1 MDNCASMGADR
12 LLSDEQIHQFITST
26 VLPHHRSLTRNGP
39 VHQFIT
45 STVLPHHRSLTRN
58 ESQVSEVYPETE
70 VATSNYRRPE
80 IDTTTLPVKS
90 GTYKV
95 VEPTRN
101 QFLPNVVHTVLQNTE
116 LEPTR
121 TVERMAQRWA
131 NQLLSDEK
139 IHQFIE
145 STVLPHHRR
154 LTNPHKSS
162 FTTNQKKRPINCEE
176 KFNRQCAVVTGPP
189 VANNLLKRAQT
200 ENQVVPGAIPAH
212 QRGLLQEIQRQ
223 ATGVLKEIHIP
234 ETNNV
239 IQEMQVRTTRVSY
252 GGSEILGIPREIQRE
267 CSEETCVPCFPEI
280 VSVLHEIPGETIW
293 DSPET
298 VDVRPEMHEEV
309 VVAPLK
315 DIETQRTQYDVSV
328 PQREDQKEE
337 SSSHIQGQSTKVLLQ
352 ATANV
357 KQTRRKQKLAKW
369 TALIDKVKHKHK
381 TLVSCRKKAKKI
393 PSLRFV
399 RKSHKFSRR
408 YIRKIPQRVTTSG
421 KKTTSHK
428 KVTLQND
435 GQNGELVE
443 NDVKKFLKKFSQDKL
458 NISPREPSEFH
469 VSVNPSPW
477 DPEHIPVSI
486 DRHSRQ
492 DLTGSEHFLPCQDCY
507 IDLDLFL

>member
-1 MDNCASMGADR
+1 MGANR
-12 LLSDEQIHQFITST
+12 LLSDEQ
-26 VLPHHRSLTRNGP
+26 

-58 ESQVSEVYPETE
+58 ESQESEVYPETE

-90 GTYKV
+90 GTYKE
-95 VEPTRN
+95 VEPMRN
-101 QFLPNVVHTVLQNTE
+101 QFLPNVVQTVLQNTE

-121 TVERMAQRWA
+121 TVERMAQLWA
-131 NQLLSDEK
+131 NQLLSDEQ

-154 LTNPHKSS
+154 LTNPHKSN
-162 FTTNQKKRPINCEE
+162 FTTNQQRRPTNSEE
-176 KFNRQCAVVTGPP
+176 KLNRQCAVVQGPP
-189 VANNLLKRAQT
+189 QANELLKKTQT
-200 ENQVVPGAIPAH
+200 ENKVLPGAIPAH
-212 QRGLLQEIQRQ
+212 QRGLQQETQRE

-234 ETNNV
+234 KTNNV
-239 IQEMQVRTTRVSY
+239 IQEMQVRTIRVSY
-252 GGSEILGIPREIQRE
+252 GGSEILGIPREIRRE
-267 CSEETCVPCFPEI
+267 SSEETCIPCFPEI
-280 VSVLHEIPGETIW
+280 VSVLHEIPGQTIW

-309 VVAPLK
+309 VIAPLK
-315 DIETQRTQYDVSV
+315 DIETPRTQYDVSV
-328 PQREDQKEE
+328 PQREDQKGE

-357 KQTRRKQKLAKW
+357 KQTRRKQKWTKW
-369 TALIDKVKHKHK
+369 TALKDKVKNKHK
-381 TLVSCRKKAKKI
+381 ALVSCRKKAKKI
-393 PSLRFV
+393 SSLGIV

-408 YIRKIPQRVTTSG
+408 NMRKIPQRVTTSG
-421 KKTTSHK
+421 KKTPSHK
-428 KVTLQND
+428 KVPLQNN
-435 GQNGELVE
+435 GQNGKLVE

-458 NISPREPSEFH
+458 NISPQEPSESH
-469 VSVNPSPW
+469 ASVDPSPR
-477 DPEHIPVSI
+477 DPEHTPVSI

-492 DLTGSEHFLPCQDCY
+492 DLTGSERFLPCQDCY